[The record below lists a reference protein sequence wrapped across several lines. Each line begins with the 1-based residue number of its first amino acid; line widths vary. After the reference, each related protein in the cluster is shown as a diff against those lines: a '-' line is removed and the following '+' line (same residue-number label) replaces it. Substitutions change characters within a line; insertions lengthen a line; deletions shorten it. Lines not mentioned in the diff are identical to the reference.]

1 MDTFAKAVIS
11 VLQFFLDFFS
21 MEGGRDQYVRIEP
34 GSSAENPVVPFA
46 RTDVPHLGDDH
57 KKLVAQA
64 ERLFESDELR
74 YKWLM
79 SIHSL
84 RKTGPGWILDP
95 AGKRRPV
102 SWGLT
107 ARSA

>member
-1 MDTFAKAVIS
+1 MDTFAKAVIT
-11 VLQFFLDFFS
+11 VLQLLLDFFS
-21 MEGGRDQYVRIEP
+21 MEGGRDQYVRI
-34 GSSAENPVVPFA
+34 GSELSGEKQVVPFA
-46 RTDVPHLGDDH
+46 RKDVPWLGEDH

-64 ERLFESDELR
+64 ERLYETDELR

-79 SIHSL
+79 SIHRL
-84 RKTGPGWILDP
+84 RNAGPGWILDP

-107 ARSA
+107 VRAA